1 MRQGEGVNQKLYAQP
16 TDTAHGVVVT
26 RGKGGGLAGWRTWG
40 QKESLPYFLLNDYA
54 VLLSLHYTNI
64 QECKFSSIMSKIH
77 LFYYM
82 PCAER
87 QHLKP

>member
-40 QKESLPYFLLNDYA
+40 QKEILPYFLLNDYA
-54 VLLSLHYTNI
+54 VLLSVHYTNI
-64 QECKFSSIMSKIH
+64 QECKIFINNVKNSSVLLYAM
-77 LFYYM
+77 
-82 PCAER
+82 C
-87 QHLKP
+87 